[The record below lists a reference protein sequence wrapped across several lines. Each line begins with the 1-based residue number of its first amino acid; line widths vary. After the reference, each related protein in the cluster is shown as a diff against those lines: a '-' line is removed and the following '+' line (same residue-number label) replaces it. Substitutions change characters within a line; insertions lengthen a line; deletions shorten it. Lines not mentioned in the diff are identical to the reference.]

1 MNYRNLLAVVFGV
14 SLFASVTS
22 ALAADLA
29 KGAKVYKKCKV
40 CHSLEEGG
48 KHKIGPNLFGIMGRE
63 SGTAEGFKYSK
74 AMKEAGI
81 TWGVSTLTYYL
92 TKPKDFIPGNK
103 MAFPGLKKPEQIE
116 NIIAFLEANTK

>member
-63 SGTAEGFKYSK
+63 SGTAQGFKYSK